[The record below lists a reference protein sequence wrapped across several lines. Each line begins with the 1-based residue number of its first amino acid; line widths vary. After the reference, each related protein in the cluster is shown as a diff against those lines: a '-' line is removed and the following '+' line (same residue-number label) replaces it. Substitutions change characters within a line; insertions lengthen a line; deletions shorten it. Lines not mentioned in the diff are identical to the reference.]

1 MVVNKIVRKST
12 FLTLLLILLT
22 PSLCFGELRWD
33 KIEAVIQATTSDTQ
47 AVAVYEFVNTG
58 PNTVKI
64 TSMQSGCGD
73 CSILELEKKEYASGE
88 KGKLTAKFIFG
99 QRVGVH
105 QKTLTVLTDDP
116 KQPRHTLTM
125 KVTIPEIITFSA
137 KVLTWEAGKA
147 FEPKKA
153 TLKIADGATV
163 KMGKIE
169 ASSEA
174 IKTELKETAPTP
186 PKQYELV
193 ITPTAEARGVVI
205 VKLHTEN
212 ADGTARTYQVLAC
225 FPTPKASPPAKAVQ
239 R

>member
-1 MVVNKIVRKST
+1 MLWKS
-12 FLTLLLILLT
+12 LILSLLLVLLT
-22 PSLCFGELRWD
+22 PSLCFGELRWA
-33 KIEAVIQATTSDTQ
+33 KSEATIQATTSDTQ
-47 AVAVYEFVNTG
+47 AVAVYEFTNIG

-64 TSMQSGCGD
+64 TSLQSGCGD
-73 CSILELEKKEYASGE
+73 CSILEMEKKEYAPGE

-105 QKTLTVLTDDP
+105 QKTLTILTDDP
-116 KQPRHTLTM
+116 KHPRHTLTM

-137 KVLTWEAGKA
+137 KVLTWEAGKV

-153 TLKIADGATV
+153 TLKIADGAVV

-174 IKTELKETAPTP
+174 IKAELKETAP
-186 PKQYELV
+186 KQYDLV
-193 ITPTAEARGVVI
+193 ITPTAEAKGVI
-205 VKLHTEN
+205 ILKLHTEN
-212 ADGTARTYQVLAC
+212 ADGTSRTYQLLAC
-225 FPTPKASPPAKAVQ
+225 FPTPKPTVQ